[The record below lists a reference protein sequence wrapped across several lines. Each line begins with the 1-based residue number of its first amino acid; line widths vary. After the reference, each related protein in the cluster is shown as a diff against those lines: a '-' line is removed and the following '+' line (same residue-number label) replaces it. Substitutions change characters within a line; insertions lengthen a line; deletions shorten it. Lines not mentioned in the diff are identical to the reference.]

1 MNSDLNWTDDEISV
15 GKKWLKWE
23 EMTINWEN
31 IDLTWD
37 EVFILLEV
45 ENIIRRGGGNGG
57 LGTTNPGQNGIAGVN
72 FTGGAGGA
80 GGCPGSSP
88 NIGGNGGSSLK
99 EYMDGNTWKQVNEKI
114 GPEKTKSLIKVYCR
128 VNNIDYEESRTPME
142 DIKVSINEFERFV
155 KEAVSVKVNI

>member
-1 MNSDLNWTDDEISV
+1 MPIKHSNLLNSDLNWTDDEISV

-23 EMTINWEN
+23 EMTINWGN

-57 LGTTNPGQNGIAGVN
+57 
-72 FTGGAGGA
+72 
-80 GGCPGSSP
+80 
-88 NIGGNGGSSLK
+88 SSLK
-99 EYMDGNTWKQVNEKI
+99 EYMDGNPWKQVNEKI

>member
-1 MNSDLNWTDDEISV
+1 MPIKHSNLLNSDLNWTDDEISV

-57 LGTTNPGQNGIAGVN
+57 SG
-72 FTGGAGGA
+72 
-80 GGCPGSSP
+80 
-88 NIGGNGGSSLK
+88 LK
-99 EYMDGNTWKQVNEKI
+99 EYMDGNPWKQVNEKI
-114 GPEKTKSLIKVYCR
+114 GSEKTKSLIKVYCR